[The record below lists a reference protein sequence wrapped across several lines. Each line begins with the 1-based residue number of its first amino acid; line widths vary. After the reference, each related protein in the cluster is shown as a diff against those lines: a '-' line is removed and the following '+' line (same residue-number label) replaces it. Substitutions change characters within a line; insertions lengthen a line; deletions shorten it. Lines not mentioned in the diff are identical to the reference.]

1 VYSLPESDLDATV
14 GEDRPTTT
22 TTTKEDQLTRPTV
35 GLFLDS
41 DDSNDDDD
49 VKEDKLSSSFSNEVI
64 PSALIA

>member
-1 VYSLPESDLDATV
+1 MYSLPESDLDATV

-22 TTTKEDQLTRPTV
+22 TTTKEDQPTRPTV